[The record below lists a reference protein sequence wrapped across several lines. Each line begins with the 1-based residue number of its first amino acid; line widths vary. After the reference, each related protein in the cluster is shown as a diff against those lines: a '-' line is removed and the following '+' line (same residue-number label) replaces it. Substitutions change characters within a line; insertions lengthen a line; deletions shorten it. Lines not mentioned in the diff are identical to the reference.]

1 MPCSSGAAAAGHL
14 RSPFLDGLAAADL
27 NVILAAATPRRL
39 LARSIVANQGSPADS
54 LFLLTE
60 GRARFFFITE
70 DGIKRIGLRW
80 LSPGDIFGAM
90 AASAR
95 HDSYLVSTEM
105 VRDGCVLAWNSETI
119 RNLAGKFPRLW
130 QNALAVASDYLAFYA
145 ATRIALTCSDVRER
159 LAYVLVTLER
169 SIGDKDPGG
178 VALHITNE
186 ELADVANVTVFTVS
200 RLLSEW
206 QRQGAI
212 VKSRGKILLRSP
224 ERLLQFAA

>member
-1 MPCSSGAAAAGHL
+1 MPCSSGAAIAGHL
-14 RSPFLDGLAAADL
+14 RSSFLDGLATADV
-27 NVILAAATPRRL
+27 NVILAAAKPRRL
-39 LARSIVANQGSPADS
+39 LAHSIVANQGSPADC

-80 LSPGDIFGAM
+80 LGPGDVFGTM
-90 AASAR
+90 AVSAR
-95 HDSYLVSTEM
+95 QDSYLVSTEM
-105 VRDGCVLAWNSETI
+105 VRDGCVLTWNRETI
-119 RNLAGKFPRLW
+119 KNLAGKFPRLW
-130 QNALAVASDYLAFYA
+130 QNALAVATDYLAFYA
-145 ATRIALTCSDVRER
+145 ATRIALTCSDARER

-169 SIGDKDPGG
+169 TIGDKDPGG
-178 VALHITNE
+178 VALHITND

-212 VKSRGKILLRSP
+212 AKSRGKILLRSS
-224 ERLLQFAA
+224 ERLLKAVS